1 MGKERKAAGDFT
13 LIELLVVIAIIAIL
27 AAMLLPALGRAR
39 EFGKRTSCLANLKQ
53 WGMAIGFYSSDYK
66 DWAPA
71 DFRVYPSSWVGGGS
85 PLYTVPLLQKK
96 GVYTYGLGY
105 IPQESDNGGAAG
117 KAPKGLSCCPSR
129 KVFLRQS
136 VPPSDYA
143 PNQMIMVLGAL
154 SRGVVDTTNGFY
166 KVGAVKFP
174 LSILST
180 MFDAPDYGSSGKVC
194 IHTMG
199 QPGFNAS
206 FADQHCE
213 FVAMRRTRKA
223 YTANNDTGV
232 VTFSGNLNYTFP
244 FAGVPE
250 N

>member
-1 MGKERKAAGDFT
+1 MRKGRITARDFT

-53 WGMAIGFYSSDYK
+53 WGMAVGFYSSDYK

-71 DFRVYPSSWVGGGS
+71 DFRVYPSSWVGGGT
-85 PLYTVPLLQKK
+85 PLFTIPLLQKK

-117 KAPKGLSCCPSR
+117 KKSTGLSACPSR
-129 KVFLRQS
+129 KELLQKS

-143 PNQMIMVLGAL
+143 LNNAVMVISIL
-154 SRGVVDTTNGFY
+154 SRGEVDTTNGFY

-174 LSILST
+174 LSVLAT
-180 MFDAPDYGSSGKVC
+180 VLDAPNYSGGTR

-213 FVAMRRTRKA
+213 FITMKRTRKSF
-223 YTANNDTGV
+223 TVDDGGT
-232 VTFSGNLNYTFP
+232 VTYSGNLNSTFP
-244 FAGVPE
+244 YSGVAE